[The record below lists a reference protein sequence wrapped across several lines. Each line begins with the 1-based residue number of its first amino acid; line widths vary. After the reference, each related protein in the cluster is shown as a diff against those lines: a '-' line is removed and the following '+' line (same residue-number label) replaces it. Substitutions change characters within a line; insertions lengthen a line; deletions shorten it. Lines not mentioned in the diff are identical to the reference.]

1 MSKYREFR
9 KLLDEQQKR
18 QMAARQA
25 AAAIGQE
32 VTLLQV
38 ELETALI
45 DDDTDQAEQLQHKIE
60 AKKAEAGGH
69 NSTVKALLK
78 PAAELLEANRR
89 GKIGKAAAG
98 VVNEN
103 LQEMQEL
110 QSRYDT
116 HREKLESLKKA
127 YMDELKKAGE
137 VYRASELLLTQM
149 NEAQQYSPDHQGRSF
164 SGITT
169 GILRYGVG
177 GMSQYASGTIL
188 IDPRQAEKLFFTGR
202 E

>member
-1 MSKYREFR
+1 MTKYKEFR
-9 KLLDEQQKR
+9 TLLDEQQKR

-25 AAAIGQE
+25 AASIGQE
-32 VTLLQV
+32 VMALEV
-38 ELETALI
+38 ELETAIL
-45 DDDTDQAEQLQHKIE
+45 DDDTEQAEKLQQQIKT
-60 AKKAEAGGH
+60 KQAEAGGH
-69 NSTVKALLK
+69 SATVTALLK

-89 GKIGKAAAG
+89 GRIGRAAAG

-110 QSRYDT
+110 QGQYDT

-127 YMDELKKAGE
+127 YMDELKAAGE

-177 GMSQYASGTIL
+177 GMGQYASGSIL
-188 IDPRQAEKLFFTGR
+188 IDTRQVEKLFFSGR